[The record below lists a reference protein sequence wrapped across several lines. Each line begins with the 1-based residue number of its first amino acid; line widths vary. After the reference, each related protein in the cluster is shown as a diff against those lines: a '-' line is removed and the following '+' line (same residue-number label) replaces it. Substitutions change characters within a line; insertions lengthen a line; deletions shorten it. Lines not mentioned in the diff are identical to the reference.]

1 VQRGDA
7 ERQAGDL
14 HAAAASYRE
23 ALAIDSGWERARSAL
38 SEVTRATQDAS
49 FESLMSRGFAALAAQ
64 EFSTAAEHFQG
75 ALALRP
81 QSREAQDGRLQ
92 AEQGIKLDQIALVE
106 ARALAFERRELWD
119 QAIAQYKA
127 VLTTDPNLEFALTG
141 LQRSQA
147 RAGLDAKLQNLIDNP
162 TLLFSDTVLGDSRT
176 LLVEASA
183 VEDRGARLQG
193 QVDQLGRLVTLAATP
208 IAVELRS
215 DQLTEVTLYRIGAL
229 GVFAAKQVELRP
241 GTYTLIG
248 SRNGFRDV
256 RQTFTVLPGR
266 DLAPINVVC
275 VEPI

>member
-1 VQRGDA
+1 
-7 ERQAGDL
+7 
-14 HAAAASYRE
+14 
-23 ALAIDSGWERARSAL
+23 
-38 SEVTRATQDAS
+38 
-49 FESLMSRGFAALAAQ
+49 
-64 EFSTAAEHFQG
+64 
-75 ALALRP
+75 
-81 QSREAQDGRLQ
+81 
-92 AEQGIKLDQIALVE
+92 
-106 ARALAFERRELWD
+106 
-119 QAIAQYKA
+119 
-127 VLTTDPNLEFALTG
+127 
-141 LQRSQA
+141 
-147 RAGLDAKLQNLIDNP
+147 
-162 TLLFSDTVLGDSRT
+162 
-176 LLVEASA
+176 
-183 VEDRGARLQG
+183 LQG